1 MSCVTP
7 AERFAKRVTQDMVE
21 TDRNDLIGEIQ
32 GFNAPDFKNDIPVWN
47 VSVDTNCV
55 TVMIQ
60 GEFVDKDSLYRYYIK
75 EHYLIDIPAKGYY
88 HFCPDTITVYNISG
102 GEPMI
107 ILSSNQ

>member
-1 MSCVTP
+1 MISTKMNKATFFLILSIFTMSCVTP

-60 GEFVDKDSLYRYYIK
+60 GEFVDKEDRKS
-75 EHYLIDIPAKGYY
+75 
-88 HFCPDTITVYNISG
+88 VV
-102 GEPMI
+102 
-107 ILSSNQ
+107 